1 MMAREELLATA
12 RELEQPPREVA
23 DEFSA
28 KRERLAAEGS
38 RRMGARPDLERLVGS
53 GNETMAE
60 DNNRNFARFMESIFR
75 HYQPEVLLETVLW
88 VFRAYRSHGFQTIY
102 WPANLDTWVELLRE
116 ELSEDAF
123 AAVHPFYDWLI
134 VHIPWFV
141 KLTDEQLAA
150 QTPCAAHRN
159 RPSSATR

>member
-1 MMAREELLATA
+1 MTKEELLATA
-12 RELEQPPREVA
+12 RKLEQPPREVA
-23 DEFSA
+23 DEFGA
-28 KRERLAAEGS
+28 KRERLAAEGN

-53 GNETMAE
+53 GNESMAE

-75 HYQPEVLLETVLW
+75 HYEPEVLLETVLW

-116 ELSEDAF
+116 ELSEEGF
-123 AAVHPFYDWLI
+123 EAVYPFYDWLI

-150 QTPCAAHRN
+150 QADHTEN
-159 RPSSATR
+159 SQTEG